1 MTVENMRKKLYG
13 LAETDYKDF
22 NKKLLPGVEHII
34 GIRLPAMRSLAKETA
49 KGDFRSYLD
58 EAKEK
63 ITLASMHE
71 EIMMQGL
78 VIGRREK
85 PTWMSSCRRFGTG
98 RCATA
103 V

>member
-1 MTVENMRKKLYG
+1 MTVENIREKLYE
-13 LAETDYKDF
+13 LAETDYKEF
-22 NKKLLPGVEHII
+22 NQKLLPGVENII

-63 ITLASMHE
+63 ITFASIHE

-78 VIGRREK
+78 VIGYAKMSREERK
-85 PTWMSSCRRFGTG
+85 ARLDEFVPKI
-98 RCATA
+98 
-103 V
+103 

>member
-49 KGDFRSYLD
+49 KEISVLIWMKRRKRSLLLPC
-58 EAKEK
+58 
-63 ITLASMHE
+63 T
-71 EIMMQGL
+71 
-78 VIGRREK
+78 RR
-85 PTWMSSCRRFGTG
+85 S
-98 RCATA
+98 
-103 V
+103 